1 MTTATAEHLAQL
13 QFAHARRQRIVFAA
27 LSVLLAA
34 TLVVSLSVGA
44 SGIPVSHVLDALL
57 SKVGLGGGLSSAGE
71 QAILWRIRMPRAIFA
86 VVSGAGLAMAGVLVQ
101 AVFRNPLAAPDV
113 IGTTGGAACGA
124 ALALTLLPS
133 TAPMIFQIFGV
144 PAAAF
149 VGGVLAT
156 FLVLKA
162 SEVGGRPSA
171 VMMLLIGIAINAFTG
186 ALVGLLTAIS
196 TDTNLRSITSWLLG
210 SIAGSNWVHVGLV
223 SITTAVGGWLLL
235 RKTRALDALSIGE
248 TEAWASGIDVNYE
261 KRSAVALAA
270 LLSAT
275 VVAFAG
281 MIGFIALVIPH
292 LMRLV
297 LGASHKGL
305 IPASALAGATLF
317 LTSDTL
323 ARVLIAPRELPVG
336 VITAFLGA
344 PVFMFLL
351 YHGARRRASWLS

>member
-1 MTTATAEHLAQL
+1 MTTSTADQLAQL
-13 QFAHARRQRIVFAA
+13 QYAHARRQRLVFAGLSILLLIA
-27 LSVLLAA
+27 LLI
-34 TLVVSLSVGA
+34 SLSVGA
-44 SGIPVSHVLDALL
+44 SGIPIPNVIDALL
-57 SKVGLGGGLSSAGE
+57 AKIGLGGDLASSGQ
-71 QAILWRIRMPRAIFA
+71 QAVLWKIRMPRAIFA

-133 TAPMIFQIFGV
+133 TAPMLVRVFGV

-196 TDTNLRSITSWLLG
+196 TDTALRSITSWMLG
-210 SIAGSNWVHVGLV
+210 SIAGSDWAQVGFV
-223 SITTAVGGWLLL
+223 TATTLIGGWMLV
-235 RKTRALDALSIGE
+235 RKTRALDALSVGE
-248 TEAWASGIDVNYE
+248 TEAWASGIDVTHE

-292 LMRLV
+292 LIRLI

-317 LTSDTL
+317 LTSDTV
-323 ARVLIAPRELPVG
+323 ARIVIAPRELPVG

>member
-1 MTTATAEHLAQL
+1 MSTATAEHLAQL
-13 QFAHARRQRIVFAA
+13 QVAHARRQRLVMVALFAI
-27 LSVLLAA
+27 LLLA
-34 TLVVSLSVGA
+34 LLVSLSVGA

-57 SKVGLGGGLSSAGE
+57 SKVGLGRGLASSGE
-71 QAILWRIRMPRAIFA
+71 TAVLWNIRMPRAVFA

-113 IGTTGGAACGA
+113 IGTTGGAAMGA
-124 ALALTLLPS
+124 ALALTFIPAA
-133 TAPMIFQIFGV
+133 APLMLRVFGV
-144 PAAAF
+144 PFAAF
-149 VGGVLAT
+149 LGGVLAT

-210 SIAGSNWVHVGLV
+210 SIAGSDWVQVTV
-223 SITTAVGGWLLL
+223 VTITTSIGGWMLV
-235 RKTRALDALSIGE
+235 RKTRVLDALSMGE
-248 TEAWASGIDVNYE
+248 TEAWASGIDVAHE
-261 KRSAVALAA
+261 KRAAVTLAA

-292 LMRLV
+292 LIRLI

-317 LTSDTL
+317 LLSDTI
-323 ARVLIAPRELPVG
+323 ARNLIAPRELPVG
-336 VITAFLGA
+336 VITAFIGA

-351 YHGARRRASWLS
+351 YYGARRRASWLS